1 MLVSVQTSGTK
12 PPLFFIHGLFGMMTI
27 GRFLAQQL
35 GPDQPLYTIHVNGIR
50 DGDTPP
56 RHVEDMVATYSAEIQ
71 SVCPEGPLFV
81 AGMCAGG
88 LAAIGVA
95 RQLEA
100 SGLAVRSVIL
110 ADPPTVPP
118 GYIEENRKINPDDE
132 AFAAQLY
139 NRVRT
144 RLLYHAAVEFINMPF
159 DVNDPAQ
166 LHRATLAGAKS
177 LSAFATH
184 VPQPF
189 FGASSAV
196 ISNRRAA
203 GFFHPQMY
211 WAKLLQR
218 QPFVCV
224 LPCHHGE
231 IFRVARHDFVRAL
244 KIVLDDPAKFV
255 SGPES
260 EQDALVGEE

>member
-12 PPLFFIHGLFGMMTI
+12 LPLFFIHGLFGVMTI

-35 GPDQPLYTIHVNGIR
+35 GPDQPLYTIHVSGIL
-50 DGDTPP
+50 DGDKPP
-56 RHVEDMVATYSAEIQ
+56 RHVDDMVATYTAEIQ
-71 SVCPEGPLFV
+71 RVCPNGPLFI

-88 LAAIGVA
+88 LAAIAVA

-100 SGLAVRSVIL
+100 IGLVVRSVIL

-118 GYIEENRKINPDDE
+118 GYIEENRRVNPDDE

-139 NRVRT
+139 DRVRT
-144 RLLYHAAVEFINMPF
+144 RLLYHAAVEFIDLPF
-159 DVNDPAQ
+159 DVNDHAR

-184 VPQPF
+184 VPKPF
-189 FGASSAV
+189 FGRSSAV
-196 ISNRRAA
+196 ICNRRAA

-224 LPCHHGE
+224 LPCTHGE
-231 IFRVARHDFVRAL
+231 IFRAARHDFVRAL
-244 KIVLDDPAKFV
+244 KIILEEPSKFV
-255 SGPES
+255 SSPDS
-260 EQDALVGEE
+260 EQDALAGEN